1 MYNFDAER
9 RTQISS
15 KLACITACTRVI
27 STNLGF
33 LLLVAEDMND
43 FTTSNRLVVLSAWPV
58 AIAGILGLGYAVLRI
73 ILAFLDD
80 GSTVYQQTTNPI
92 PGQSSTSNYD
102 ISILDQINPF
112 VTSSVQPPETI
123 DIVPDAPETS
133 LDIVLYGVISSEN
146 GAGSAILSV
155 FGQPQ
160 VLYKVGETIE
170 DTQGAVIH
178 SITGDGV
185 VIERQGQFER
195 ISFGEN
201 NGDGIVTISPET
213 YLPERESNYAITT
226 ILTPPPEQQPE
237 TSSSTINQ
245 TKPNQASSRPSP
257 ASSQTSTRLSRMQ
270 IFELA
275 SSIRLDGNTGS
286 VGRGMAVYPTRNVR
300 LFDQSGLQPGD
311 IILQIDSIAISSN
324 SDMMSL
330 ISQFENKTS
339 VTLLIARGSSRVRH
353 TVTLSD

>member
-1 MYNFDAER
+1 
-9 RTQISS
+9 
-15 KLACITACTRVI
+15 
-27 STNLGF
+27 
-33 LLLVAEDMND
+33 MND
-43 FTTSNRLVVLSAWPV
+43 FTTSNRLAVLSAWPV
-58 AIAGILGLGYAVLRI
+58 AIAGILGLGYATLRV
-73 ILAFLDD
+73 ILAVLDD
-80 GSTVYQQTTNPI
+80 GSTVYQQTANPFK
-92 PGQSSTSNYD
+92 GQSSTSNYD
-102 ISILDQINPF
+102 ISILDQITPF
-112 VTSSVQPPETI
+112 VTSSVQPAEPI
-123 DIVPDAPETS
+123 DVVPDAPETS
-133 LDIVLYGVISSEN
+133 LDIVLYGVISSED
-146 GAGSAILSV
+146 GTGSAILSV

-201 NGDGIVTISPET
+201 HGDGIVTISSET
-213 YLPERESNYAITT
+213 YLPEREANYAITT
-226 ILTPPPEQQPE
+226 ILTPPPEQRPE
-237 TSSSTINQ
+237 TSSSSQNQ
-245 TKPNQASSRPSP
+245 TKPNQANSRPSP

-275 SSIRLDGNTGS
+275 SSIRLDGDTGS

-311 IILQIDSIAISSN
+311 IILQIDNVAISSN